1 MERGLIQSPGVILQ
15 QEPPQIQFL
24 IPGSPTPSNPIKA
37 FQQGL
42 HGEGKV
48 DQRYKV
54 AGMWCSECGYLE
66 LYAIEK
72 ADWR

>member
-1 MERGLIQSPGVILQ
+1 MERGLVQGPVVVLR
-15 QEPPQIQFL
+15 QEPLQIQLL

-42 HGEGKV
+42 HGEDKV
-48 DQRYKV
+48 DQRYTV
-54 AGMWCSECGYLE
+54 AGMRSSECGYLE

-72 ADWR
+72 TT